1 MDGITIGQIAVAVAL
16 LAGLISGGGII
27 GKAIGKGLKKTIQ
40 AEIEPLGAKVDN
52 LSKRVEAVD
61 MQATKNFLVSFLSD
75 IESGQTPTEI
85 ALQRFWEE
93 LEHYRKS
100 GGNSY
105 IQRKVEQLEHDG
117 RL

>member
-27 GKAIGKGLKKTIQ
+27 GKAISKGLKKTIR
-40 AEIEPLGAKVDN
+40 AELEPLETKVDK
-52 LSKRVEAVD
+52 LGKQIASVD
-61 MQATKNFLVSFLSD
+61 MQATKNFLVGRLSD
-75 IESGQTPTEI
+75 IEAGQVLSET

-93 LEHYRKS
+93 LEHYRQL